1 METNKKKNLKRI
13 ECVVTDEMVLD
24 YISLV
29 ARPAIRESFIAL
41 SDTLVQKKIELS
53 LDEEKMLIT
62 GPALIPDM
70 DIYRC
75 DKDTG
80 EEWYV
85 YFSKETV
92 RKIGRNLI
100 KAGKLRAVN
109 LEHKTPIDSAFVEEF
124 WFVEDS
130 NIDRSALLGMDLPV
144 GTMMITYNLSED
156 PELWND
162 VKRKVYTGYSI
173 QGDVLELVFAEHKNE
188 KPEMKRNTSIYKKIK
203 EALGLLKFNEDTLAD
218 GTMIATDGE
227 FVVGAQVNVVAAD
240 GSQNPIPDGSYTLSD
255 GTIITVMAGVITEV
269 ATAEEEAADAEM
281 AAKPAATE
289 AQAPAATEG
298 QDLQAQVDALKAEL
312 DAIKSALGLKEQE
325 LATAH
330 ETLATLSAE
339 KSELEKK
346 VVELSEQPGAETIQK
361 TALAKQIELSKQNEN
376 SRLEQFR
383 RLRAAQK

>member
-1 METNKKKNLKRI
+1 METNKKRKRI
-13 ECVVTDEMVLD
+13 EYKYTDKMSLD
-24 YISLV
+24 FISFV
-29 ARPAIRESFIAL
+29 QHPAIQETFLKFSTETVIQARFNA
-41 SDTLVQKKIELS
+41 D
-53 LDEEKMLIT
+53 KMIVT
-62 GPALIPDM
+62 GPALIPNL
-70 DIYRC
+70 DIYRI
-75 DKDTG
+75 DETTG
-80 EEWYV
+80 EEHDG
-85 YFSKETV
+85 YFSEDTV
-92 RKIGRNLI
+92 RLVAANFLKNN
-100 KAGKLRAVN
+100 KQSAVN
-109 LEHKTPIDSAFVEEF
+109 VEHALPVNGVTLIESWIIEDPTNDKASALGYDLPKGTWMCSYKIDNPEF
-124 WFVEDS
+124 W
-130 NIDRSALLGMDLPV
+130 
-144 GTMMITYNLSED
+144 
-156 PELWND
+156 ND
-162 VKRKVYTGYSI
+162 IKSGKVKGFSI
-173 QGDVLELVFAEHKNE
+173 EGDFLHASKNE
-188 KPEMKRNTSIYKKIK
+188 KTEMKRNTSIYKKIK

-227 FVVGAQVNVVAAD
+227 FIVGAQVNVVAAD

-281 AAKPAATE
+281 AAKPAPE
-289 AQAPAATEG
+289 AQAPAAPEG

-325 LATAH
+325 LATAN

-346 VVELSEQPGAETIQK
+346 VVELSEAPGAETIQK